1 MKPSD
6 TGHESG
12 ECVALLLRP
21 YDVKRDFSQFNVL
34 GVKGGDKTV
43 EFGGAEGRSHGS
55 TKLDR
60 TKNLQAKVQVRCIW
74 GLWVEA
80 QEKIQSAM
88 MGQLLVG
95 NLGLLCFRRNFPYY

>member
-1 MKPSD
+1 MSRASAWLD
-6 TGHESG
+6 
-12 ECVALLLRP
+12 CYALTM
-21 YDVKRDFSQFNVL
+21 S
-34 GVKGGDKTV
+34 KGILASSMYLVSRAEDKTV

-60 TKNLQAKVQVRCIW
+60 TKNLQAKIQVRCIW